1 MQTSFS
7 TVRTVVHTLKI
18 IAILRLQKLALC
30 PLAAITTQSLV
41 GGGGVVKLFGG
52 VELFPMLGP

>member
-41 GGGGVVKLFGG
+41 GGG
-52 VELFPMLGP
+52 